1 MRFSNSLAF
10 TQAISESARDFENFR
25 YPATVDLLL
34 SLYAE
39 SHVLAP

>member
-10 TQAISESARDFENFR
+10 TQAISESTRYFENLC
-25 YPATVDLLL
+25 YPATVNLLL